1 VRSISL
7 SAGLLLVTV
16 SASAFEA
23 GEKVAVIR
31 PTEMTSITGTNVPM
45 TPGALLTV
53 QAVEGERLKVLAGR
67 MGWIEASAVMKADK
81 AEDYFSSLIRKN
93 QMDASALL
101 ARGKI
106 QFENGDHDRA
116 ISDLDQCLGIAAN
129 SEALTIRGFAWKRKG
144 DKEKAMSDFNDA
156 IKIDPHNAL
165 AWRVRGATWA
175 GLANYDKA
183 LAEYTESIRL
193 DPENPD
199 SLHHRATMLSVCPDD
214 KIRNGKQAL
223 ADATK
228 ACEVSDWKS
237 PIYLSGFA
245 TAYAE
250 LGDFDL
256 AVKWLEKAIELSPK
270 EQQAF
275 MKGRLEQFRQHKP
288 IRSTWR

>member
-1 VRSISL
+1 L
-7 SAGLLLVTV
+7 G
-16 SASAFEA
+16 FEP

-31 PTEMTSITGTNVPM
+31 PIEMTSITGTKISM
-45 TPGALLTV
+45 TPGALLSV
-53 QAVEGERLKVLAGR
+53 HAVENERLKVLAGR
-67 MGWIEASAVMKADK
+67 MGWIDVSAVMNAEKAD
-81 AEDYFSSLIRKN
+81 AYFASVIKTN
-93 QMDASALL
+93 PMDATALL

-106 QFENGDHDRA
+106 RFESGDHDRA
-116 ISDLDQCLGIAAN
+116 IADLDQCLGIAAN

-144 DKEKAMSDFNDA
+144 DKDKAMADFNEA
-156 IKIDPHNAL
+156 IKLDPQNAL

-228 ACEVSDWKS
+228 ACELSEWKS
-237 PIYLSGFA
+237 PIYLSGLA

-256 AVKWLEKAIELSPK
+256 AVKWLEKAIELAPM
-270 EQQAF
+270 EHHTF
-275 MKGRLEQFRQHKP
+275 MKSRLEQFRQHKP
-288 IRSTWR
+288 VRGPWR